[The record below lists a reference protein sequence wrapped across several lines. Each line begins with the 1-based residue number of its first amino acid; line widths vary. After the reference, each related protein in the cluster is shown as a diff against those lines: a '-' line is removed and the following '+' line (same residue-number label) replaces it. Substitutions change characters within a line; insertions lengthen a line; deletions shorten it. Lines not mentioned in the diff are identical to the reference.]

1 MKFTNTG
8 VMCMIHVK
16 DNNCHDGIRSVDLGN
31 YYIDENGNYCL
42 ITSAELAR
50 RYAHLVA
57 VPVYVRRPTTG
68 AVDVALLCDCGE
80 LFPESGECK
89 FCGAVANPP
98 RH

>member
-1 MKFTNTG
+1 MPHIGNKTNEMMSG
-8 VMCMIHVK
+8 MICDCGH
-16 DNNCHDGIRSVDLGN
+16 DYICHAPMGGGCCECSCSETRSNIV
-31 YYIDENGNYCL
+31 
-42 ITSAELAR
+42 
-50 RYAHLVA
+50 V
-57 VPVYVRRPTTG
+57 VYVRDIVTSRPTTG

>member
-1 MKFTNTG
+1 MPYIGNKTNEMMSG
-8 VMCMIHVK
+8 MICDCGHDYICHIPMGGGCGECDCQETRANIVVK
-16 DNNCHDGIRSVDLGN
+16 
-31 YYIDENGNYCL
+31 
-42 ITSAELAR
+42 
-50 RYAHLVA
+50 
-57 VPVYVRRPTTG
+57 YVRDIVVSRPTTG